1 MRPVSFEVDR
11 TVVCSIQNMK
21 NETPQAQAVLA
32 VDGEYCIEAARMLRM
47 INAPWQPGPRHPPR
61 DPRPTAC
68 VQVRLFNCGVS
79 GGWCLPSLRAT
90 SSQPPS
96 FQVRSVGQAVSVLRQ
111 RPHPGCFVI
120 GQSSAFVGRGFP
132 GAFAFTASHPV
143 PPALHLICFAL

>member
-1 MRPVSFEVDR
+1 MRPGSLVLDIHPATRDR
-11 TVVCSIQNMK
+11 MGSGAIIQ
-21 NETPQAQAVLA
+21 
-32 VDGEYCIEAARMLRM
+32 LRSE
-47 INAPWQPGPRHPPR
+47 
-61 DPRPTAC
+61 C
-68 VQVRLFNCGVS
+68 
-79 GGWCLPSLRAT
+79 GWCLPSLRAT